1 MEYKKQ
7 QFCSE
12 RKQWKKILL
21 SIYAIEYRPVT
32 SINASF
38 IYNVWRYISPLATA
52 YSLEIDCKLLFGK
65 WKCWNYLNFAT
76 KYDSIKFDDDPK
88 KQTFPFCQKSL
99 IIFCSASLHQY
110 NTYTTTKRNHP
121 LACCLIIQ
129 YVSYYHKLIFNVFC
143 KQFCKGTWVVIL
155 DLLFHVVT

>member
-21 SIYAIEYRPVT
+21 SIYAISYRPVT
-32 SINASF
+32 SINVSL
-38 IYNVWRYISPLATA
+38 ICKVWRYIFPLGTT
-52 YSLEIDCKLLFGK
+52 YSLEINCKLLCGK
-65 WKCWNYLNFAT
+65 WECWNYINFST
-76 KYDSIKFDDDPK
+76 KYVSNKFNDASQETNVSILSKIAYYF
-88 KQTFPFCQKSL
+88 
-99 IIFCSASLHQY
+99 SASLHQY